1 MIKINNDG
9 IVRQKGESLVK
20 EKTRCPIRNIVSRGR
35 FLSCFCFLL
44 LMVPISGCGNKF
56 FDPTQI
62 GRFRPVPSVNV
73 ILDSLG
79 VAEEAP
85 VAWEE
90 AEEPRPIDTKVT
102 ISDYSLRA
110 GDVVRVSIFE
120 LLQEGVQFANDYVV
134 TETGKMSIPEVGI
147 VEAAGLTET
156 QLEDEIKRILSPNIL
171 KQPSVT
177 VSLVGSQQRTFSVL
191 GEGVPSPGRFVIPRY
206 GFRLTDALAMS
217 GGPKQFN
224 VSNIYISRFM
234 DNNGRISGEE
244 INPGFGELEI
254 RTVEP
259 ETSEPKEVVTPVSKS
274 EWPRSNVVISS
285 SEMVTEGESVLLP
298 QGNEKLTPD
307 ESGVVSS
314 RPVRRSRLE
323 RNVPEATDEPASVE
337 DVLNTL
343 SQRSRSNMTV
353 NGEEKSDENRA
364 DERLKLEEELRAS
377 ISSADTGATIPED
390 SEQNGHIEWVF
401 KDGKW
406 IAVRIGQGKAVEEE
420 TKESRI
426 EWIFQDGKWV
436 PVQVGPD
443 QKVEPL
449 IRRPQERRVVTARKE
464 PVVPDSGLEKEGV
477 RTRLIKV
484 PVIKLLAGDSRYNI
498 VIKPGDSIFVPV
510 DIIGEFYIGGNVN
523 QTGTIALT
531 GRPMTLKQAIVAAG
545 GLGPLAWPKRCEVI
559 RRIDRK
565 KEEIVMVDLDK
576 IASGEQPDFFIKP
589 NDLINVGTHATSRWR
604 AILRNAFRATYG
616 FGFVYDRNFADR
628 DYGTRRP
635 IPSWF

>member
-1 MIKINNDG
+1 MIKLENES
-9 IVRQKGESLVK
+9 IVPQKGETLEK
-20 EKTRCPIRNIVSRGR
+20 EKSRRLDLDIDSRGR
-35 FLSCFCFLL
+35 LLHGFCFLL
-44 LMVPISGCGNKF
+44 LMVLISGCGNKF

-62 GRFRPVPSVNV
+62 GRFRPVPAVNV

-85 VAWEE
+85 VAWDE

-102 ISDYSLRA
+102 VSDYSLRA

-120 LLQEGVQFANDYVV
+120 LLQEGVQFANDYMV
-134 TETGKMSIPEVGI
+134 TETGKISIPEVGI

-217 GGPKQFN
+217 GGPRQFN

-234 DNNGRISGEE
+234 DNNGRISREAD
-244 INPGFGELEI
+244 PGFGELEI

-259 ETSEPKEVVTPVSKS
+259 ERSEPKEIITPISKS
-274 EWPRSNVVISS
+274 GWPRSNVVISS
-285 SEMVTEGESVLLP
+285 SEMITERESILLP
-298 QGNEKLTPD
+298 QGNEKLTSD
-307 ESGVVSS
+307 EPSIVNS
-314 RPVRRSRLE
+314 REVRRSGLE
-323 RNVPEATDEPASVE
+323 RDVPKATGEPASVE

-343 SQRSRSNMTV
+343 SQRSRSNVTV
-353 NGEEKSDENRA
+353 NEGGNSDVYESRA
-364 DERLKLEEELRAS
+364 AERLKLEEELRAS
-377 ISSADTGATIPED
+377 ISSNDSGTTIPEGSD
-390 SEQNGHIEWVF
+390 QDGHIEWIF
-401 KDGKW
+401 QDGKW
-406 IAVRIGQGKAVEEE
+406 TPVQVGQGRAVEE
-420 TKESRI
+420 KESRI
-426 EWIFQDGKWV
+426 EWVFQNGKWV

-443 QKVEPL
+443 KKVEPL
-449 IRRPQERRVVTARKE
+449 IPRRQVRQVVTARKE

-477 RTRLIKV
+477 GTRLIKV
-484 PVIKLLAGDSRYNI
+484 PVDKLLAGDSRYNI

-510 DIIGEFYIGGNVN
+510 DLIGEFYIGGNVN